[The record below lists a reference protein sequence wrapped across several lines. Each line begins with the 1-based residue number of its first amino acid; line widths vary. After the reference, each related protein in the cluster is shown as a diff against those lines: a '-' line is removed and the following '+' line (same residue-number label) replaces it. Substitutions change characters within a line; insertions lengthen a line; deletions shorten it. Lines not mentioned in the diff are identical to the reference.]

1 MKVLVTGA
9 KGQLGYDVMNELVKR
24 GHTAIGADITD
35 FDITDAEMTD
45 AFFNSLRPDA
55 VIHCAAWTAVDL
67 AETEV
72 EKCTLV
78 NKTGTENIV
87 NSCKNTGAKL
97 LYLSTDYVFDGNGTD
112 PWKPYDKRNPLNVY
126 GKTKYEGELAV
137 ETYEKHFIVRIA
149 WVFGKNGKNF
159 IKTVLKLAKS
169 CDTLNFVSDQIG
181 TPTYTDDLA
190 RLLVDMIETEK
201 YGTYHATNEG
211 GYISWYDFVL
221 EILKQAKIKGK
232 TINPVT
238 SEQFKSPAKR
248 PYNSRLDKNAL
259 VENGFVPLPDWKDA
273 VHRYLME
280 IGEINAD

>member
-67 AETEV
+67 AETEA

-97 LYLSTDYVFDGNGTD
+97 LYLSTDYVFDGTAHI
-112 PWKPYDKRNPLNVY
+112 PY
-126 GKTKYEGELAV
+126 TEE
-137 ETYEKHFIVRIA
+137 E
-149 WVFGKNGKNF
+149 
-159 IKTVLKLAKS
+159 
-169 CDTLNFVSDQIG
+169 
-181 TPTYTDDLA
+181 PTC
-190 RLLVDMIETEK
+190 
-201 YGTYHATNEG
+201 
-211 GYISWYDFVL
+211 
-221 EILKQAKIKGK
+221 
-232 TINPVT
+232 
-238 SEQFKSPAKR
+238 PA
-248 PYNSRLDKNAL
+248 S
-259 VENGFVPLPDWKDA
+259 V
-273 VHRYLME
+273 
-280 IGEINAD
+280 

>member
-9 KGQLGYDVMNELVKR
+9 KGQLGHDVINELIKR
-24 GHTAIGADITD
+24 NYMAVG
-35 FDITDAEMTD
+35 TDADDLDIIDEKNVDEFIT
-45 AFFNSLRPDA
+45 SLKPDA

-87 NSCKNTGAKL
+87 NACKKTGSKL
-97 LYLSTDYVFDGNGTD
+97 LYLSTDYVFDGNGTT
-112 PWKPYDKRNPLNVY
+112 PWKPYDKRSPLNVY

-137 ETYEKHFIVRIA
+137 ENYEKHFIVRIA

-169 CDTLNFVSDQIG
+169 YDTLNFVSDQIG
-181 TPTYTDDLA
+181 TPTYTYDLA

-221 EILKQAKIKGK
+221 EILKQAKIEGK
-232 TINPVT
+232 TVNPVT

-248 PYNSRLDKNAL
+248 PYNSRLDKSSL
-259 VENGFVPLPDWKDA
+259 LDNGFIPLPDWKDA
-273 VHRYLME
+273 VRRYLIE